1 LNKRSIPFI
10 QKAIFLIEK
19 IIDRQFIKFLLT
31 GILNTLFGF
40 LIYSLFTYL
49 VSNSTL
55 AVILSN
61 TVGVLFNFRTYS
73 QFVFKSKDNSRIFR
87 FCIVYALIMSV
98 QILLLKLMASLGI
111 EDPYLGGFLLLPL
124 LATMSFLLMKKVVF
138 REAMIQTKNPDHPS
152 HINE

>member
-1 LNKRSIPFI
+1 
-10 QKAIFLIEK
+10 
-19 IIDRQFIKFLLT
+19 
-31 GILNTLFGF
+31 LNTLFGF